1 MIGWWLSK
9 FLAMIFSVLYP
20 AFESYKAIKT
30 KSTEDDIQRQTQQ
43 WLSYWVIFGIFTMGE
58 FFLDIVIC
66 WIPLYYEA
74 KLIFILWLVSSY
86 TKGALLIY
94 NKYESSIDHVV
105 KLVEDKLK
113 SIQAQPKQN
122 EQKEQ
127 KSETSDEKQ
136 D

>member
-1 MIGWWLSK
+1 M
-9 FLAMIFSVLYP
+9 AMILSVLYP

-30 KSTEDDIQRQTQQ
+30 PSKEDDTQ

-66 WIPLYYEA
+66 WIPFYYEA
-74 KLIFILWLVSSY
+74 KLVFIMWLVSSY

-94 NKYESSIDHVV
+94 NKYEASIDKVV

-113 SIQAQPKQN
+113 SIQAQPKAQV
-122 EQKEQ
+122 EE
-127 KSETSDEKQ
+127 KSEPSDKT